1 MSDHEFERRRL
12 LAQLR
17 SERIAR
23 RKLLKAFGSA
33 SLAAAALPLLTRSVL
48 ADEAGKQPGPG
59 GISLARPNHPVTLP
73 VFEDPIKSGL
83 APETGGT
90 FKIWNYQDYFDKK
103 LMAEFGKKYNV
114 NVELSTFDSQDQSI
128 TRLATH
134 AVTPDVM
141 EITPDRLDQAV
152 AGRLIKPIN
161 FDYVPNLKANVWPS
175 LQKPFYDAGASY
187 TVPYVVYNTGIG
199 WRDDKVT
206 EDIPNLANPWSIFWN
221 AKKYEGYVGVL
232 DDTREAL
239 TMGLLYRQF
248 YDINTEDPAAID
260 QALTDLKALIPICNP
275 KINITMYQTLAT
287 GESWLHHSWS
297 GDLLAAY
304 FAYLPPGDN
313 GSHLRYWWAGRGK
326 GPSQNDCWAICSTTT
341 KPVLAHL
348 WLNYLLEEGV
358 AYNNF
363 VNFTGYQPPQNSI
376 TADALIAKKVIPENL
391 RSTVLKSE
399 DIGPD
404 SLQEMTLTPT
414 GQALWQKA
422 YARFNSG
429 A

>member
-1 MSDHEFERRRL
+1 MSDHAFERQRL

-17 SERIAR
+17 SEHIHR
-23 RKLLKAFGSA
+23 RKLLKAFGA
-33 SLAAAALPLLTRSVL
+33 AGLAAASLPFLGRSSF
-48 ADEAGKQPGPG
+48 ADEAGKQAGPG
-59 GISLARPNHPVTLP
+59 GIPLARPNRPVTLP
-73 VFEDPIKSGL
+73 LYEDPIKSGL
-83 APETGGT
+83 EPETGGT
-90 FKIWNYQDYFDKK
+90 FHIWNYEDYFDKQ
-103 LMAEFGKKYNV
+103 LMADFGKKYKV
-114 NVELSTFDSQDQSI
+114 DVQVSTFVTQDESI

-152 AGRLIKPIN
+152 AGRLIKPLN

-199 WRDDKVT
+199 WRDDKVS
-206 EDIPNLANPWSIFWN
+206 ENIPGLENPWSIFWN
-221 AKKYEGYVGVL
+221 AKKYTGYVGVL

-239 TMGLLYRQF
+239 TMALLHLGNT
-248 YDINTEDPAAID
+248 DINTEDPDAIAK
-260 QALTDLKALIPICNP
+260 ALADLKALVPICNP
-275 KINITMYQTLAT
+275 KVNITMYQTLAT

-304 FAYLPPGDN
+304 LYYLPKGDD
-313 GSHLRYWWAGRGK
+313 GSHLRYWWAGKGK
-326 GPSQNDCWAICSTTT
+326 GPSQNDCWAICATTK
-341 KPVLAHL
+341 KPVLSHL
-348 WLNYLLEEGV
+348 WLNYLLDQGV

-391 RSTVLKSE
+391 RSTVLNA
-399 DIGPD
+399 DDVGAD
-404 SLQEMTLTPT
+404 SLQEMTLTSK
-414 GQALWQKA
+414 GQAMWQKA
-422 YARFNSG
+422 YAEFQSG
-429 A
+429 G